1 MADTKDKSIETSK
14 STGVR
19 DRKIRLWVY
28 RVIALLGL
36 IAIILILLL
45 KPSKCD
51 CGCDACKAG
60 NAGSTSISTTVATTD
75 VEGTTNATGAA
86 E

>member
-1 MADTKDKSIETSK
+1 MADTKDKSIETK
-14 STGVR
+14 ESTEVR
-19 DRKIRLWVY
+19 NRKIRLWVY

-51 CGCDACKAG
+51 CGCDACKNGSAG
-60 NAGSTSISTTVATTD
+60 GTSISTTVATTG
-75 VEGTTNATGAA
+75 VEGATNATGAA